1 MGCAESTASTPAQ
14 PPATNTPNDS
24 NKPKPDQKMNTS
36 ASQANVLNKNKE
48 ETNKLTSSSSNINK
62 SKSPSKNESNLRGST
77 KSLTK

>member
-1 MGCAESTASTPAQ
+1 MGCAQSTASTPAQ
-14 PPATNTPNDS
+14 PSAANTPNDS

-62 SKSPSKNESNLRGST
+62 SKSPSKNETNLRSST